1 VGHGGEKYIAFTGS
15 ISIFIL
21 LANLLSV
28 FPAFSAPTA
37 FVYVPLACASLTF
50 IYFNWQGVKHHGVG
64 HYLLTFAGSPKNA
77 ADYALAFLLFPVELI
92 STAARLL
99 SLTVRLWANIFASD
113 MLYTIFLSL
122 LVKLTFFA
130 WGKFAV
136 LGAVLAILPIAVP
149 MAFIGLHIFVA
160 IIQAYVFYSAAIDLP
175 GHCHGGRTLRVLLCR
190 FSVRPVAGA
199 DPGTTSWRNFKE
211 ARMKKLAVVL
221 MMFGGGRAVGA
232 CCVCTRSW
240 SKRRIRA
247 HRITRDCGW
256 PGYGARGH
264 SVERLVRAGLLQP
277 LAKAWRAIPA
287 QAGRF
292 APR

>member
-1 VGHGGEKYIAFTGS
+1 MEEHVSPLTQWFNHIFAPIALSLLHALHIQAKDYDTPIPEYVVMAIVVLILCTILALILRARLSVEHPGALQQTAELLLTNPLGFGIKDLLEENVGHGGEKYIAFTGS

-50 IYFNWQGVKHHGVG
+50 IYFNWQGVRHHGVG

-160 IIQAYVFYSAAIDLP
+160 IIQAYVFTVLP
-175 GHCHGGRTLRVLLCR
+175 SIYLGIAT
-190 FSVRPVAGA
+190 A
-199 DPGTTSWRNFKE
+199 DE
-211 ARMKKLAVVL
+211 
-221 MMFGGGRAVGA
+221 
-232 CCVCTRSW
+232 
-240 SKRRIRA
+240 
-247 HRITRDCGW
+247 H
-256 PGYGARGH
+256 
-264 SVERLVRAGLLQP
+264 
-277 LAKAWRAIPA
+277 
-287 QAGRF
+287 
-292 APR
+292 